1 VGSLF
6 SSLQSGITTPL
17 VRAGLMPAAVFTVLL
32 GALVVPL
39 LPWARTFLVGLDP
52 SGGDG
57 ILVGLGFV
65 TVILAGVLLVVSDL
79 MVRLYEGYY
88 WRHGLLGR
96 LLTSRYRGEFERMT
110 AAVDGD
116 RGPSP
121 EARRWTRRPRRRS
134 GPHSALRSR
143 L

>member
-1 VGSLF
+1 
-6 SSLQSGITTPL
+6 
-17 VRAGLMPAAVFTVLL
+17 MPAAVFTVLL

-88 WRHGLLGR
+88 CATDSWVDCSL
-96 LLTSRYRGEFERMT
+96 RGT
-110 AAVDGD
+110 AGSSN
-116 RGPSP
+116 G
-121 EARRWTRRPRRRS
+121 
-134 GPHSALRSR
+134 
-143 L
+143 